1 MSGLECRDSSFSAT
15 ILALLMVVTS
25 LSPLAMAEDVDND
38 DSESF
43 VGDLS
48 GFDPITEGK
57 EYLFSESPVPIY
69 SATGFLKSQWR
80 SDGYPDLTL
89 PFSDSYINS
98 RSSTRSCENAWSVG
112 DTDDVTTAGGSIA
125 ATVQKVSS
133 NSAIFVE
140 DGQVIP
146 STTLND
152 IASTWESTIF
162 PTVTGYFGS
171 APDVDN
177 TCQIEIVIFSI
188 DGGGGI
194 GGYFVPGLSSSK
206 ESVFMDIDDLSWRNT
221 ILAHEFQHLLHNAR
235 DPFEYIW
242 IDEGAA
248 DMAAYL
254 CFGVTSSLTGHANEW
269 SQNSNMSVRWWNQ
282 RIADYGAGFLFLMYL
297 SDKLGGASAI
307 SALVADTDTG
317 GKGIEDLASNPLPGS
332 TPIGTTMSDIFANFT
347 LAVSVDSGQGAF
359 GFSNLDLST
368 GCIAAY
374 VCKAQMS
381 GFNDQWVNPWT
392 SSLQELEG
400 WGMRAYKF
408 NQGSGAPLNIMV
420 QPSEFGFEGALL
432 AKDSSTGSWSMSR
445 MRVDPVTGS
454 ITGLIHD
461 FGTDVDE
468 VWMTTW
474 YESAVDDCDYNYAT
488 CGITSGSY
496 PTATVTVQAML
507 VTDPAEV
514 SIESIDDFDRDSDG
528 LSDSVQI
535 DLGVVSNSFFE
546 ILEVTVDAFSNNS
559 LVDTKV
565 FSLTA
570 GNSVSTEKSVWF
582 TPPYSGQW
590 TFGVSINDVTSELV
604 DQAFSLP
611 TDLTNLKPVASIS
624 VSTNSTQ
631 TWLPVNMFGSGY
643 DEWGFGMENGSFSKN
658 ETPIAYYWDL
668 GDNVSSTLKNPIH
681 QYMEPGVYP
690 VVLTVMDQGGYF
702 SESQTWTVVVEDTS
716 DPVPEISVEGVVVSE
731 ELVLL
736 TNQQV
741 MFSAL
746 GTTDNLPLE
755 ELYFE
760 WNWGDGEIQSGIGLY
775 ESSHSWIDGSA
786 EGIVYTLSLLVS
798 DGIHDVEHTIF
809 IKILNRVPQ
818 QIYDSPLQTYTLTPL
833 TLPSVFTDSDGMIV
847 DYDWSFEEGVN
858 LDGGGMTM
866 TSDYSQTSSDEA
878 NPTVGWL
885 TPGMKNISL
894 TVTDDDG
901 NSTFAILQVNVIN
914 QRPVAVFSRPADGN
928 VDTTY
933 TFTSYSFDPDG
944 DSSQLSTLWT
954 ISDLDDPIENVSSV
968 SHTFM
973 DPGLYTVTLTVT
985 DVLGLESAQKSFTLR
1000 IENPLPI
1007 PEIDFSCPSVDDIIL
1022 DREPEEG
1029 EQVIWQ
1035 VPQTEEGGAFV
1046 SPGSLM
1052 KFDGSRSYD
1061 SDPAFI
1067 GKSSVDPDSED
1078 WNGITRWIWDFGD
1091 ATPQVEG
1098 AVVWHQYSI
1107 PGTYIVT
1114 LTVVDGFEGG
1124 ETNST
1129 HILVLVSQTPEILT
1143 TNPVSSDYVN
1153 IGDPIFL
1160 NYSVFDQDLEDGLV
1174 AWMDMD
1180 SSVDSD
1186 GDRDPTNDNDRSLSG
1201 DLVVRWDLDASVD
1214 SDGDGDYKNDW
1225 DWNPVNWDE
1234 EGEIRITM
1242 QVCDAVNVCA
1252 SREYVITVLSTEDEY
1267 VPKSLSDLTWED
1279 IVPNKES
1286 GGLLALVGLV
1296 LVLGWIIMRQK
1307 DEEELDADEMMET
1320 YDVDEVEADGGLPG
1334 MDQHKPPPQPK
1345 YLSQEERRDS
1355 DSGYVRPIRTRR
1367 R

>member
-1 MSGLECRDSSFSAT
+1 
-15 ILALLMVVTS
+15 
-25 LSPLAMAEDVDND
+25 
-38 DSESF
+38 
-43 VGDLS
+43 
-48 GFDPITEGK
+48 
-57 EYLFSESPVPIY
+57 
-69 SATGFLKSQWR
+69 
-80 SDGYPDLTL
+80 
-89 PFSDSYINS
+89 
-98 RSSTRSCENAWSVG
+98 
-112 DTDDVTTAGGSIA
+112 
-125 ATVQKVSS
+125 
-133 NSAIFVE
+133 
-140 DGQVIP
+140 
-146 STTLND
+146 
-152 IASTWESTIF
+152 
-162 PTVTGYFGS
+162 
-171 APDVDN
+171 
-177 TCQIEIVIFSI
+177 
-188 DGGGGI
+188 
-194 GGYFVPGLSSSK
+194 
-206 ESVFMDIDDLSWRNT
+206 
-221 ILAHEFQHLLHNAR
+221 
-235 DPFEYIW
+235 
-242 IDEGAA
+242 
-248 DMAAYL
+248 
-254 CFGVTSSLTGHANEW
+254 
-269 SQNSNMSVRWWNQ
+269 
-282 RIADYGAGFLFLMYL
+282 
-297 SDKLGGASAI
+297 
-307 SALVADTDTG
+307 
-317 GKGIEDLASNPLPGS
+317 
-332 TPIGTTMSDIFANFT
+332 
-347 LAVSVDSGQGAF
+347 
-359 GFSNLDLST
+359 
-368 GCIAAY
+368 
-374 VCKAQMS
+374 
-381 GFNDQWVNPWT
+381 
-392 SSLQELEG
+392 
-400 WGMRAYKF
+400 
-408 NQGSGAPLNIMV
+408 
-420 QPSEFGFEGALL
+420 
-432 AKDSSTGSWSMSR
+432 
-445 MRVDPVTGS
+445 
-454 ITGLIHD
+454 
-461 FGTDVDE
+461 
-468 VWMTTW
+468 
-474 YESAVDDCDYNYAT
+474 
-488 CGITSGSY
+488 
-496 PTATVTVQAML
+496 
-507 VTDPAEV
+507 
-514 SIESIDDFDRDSDG
+514 
-528 LSDSVQI
+528 
-535 DLGVVSNSFFE
+535 
-546 ILEVTVDAFSNNS
+546 
-559 LVDTKV
+559 
-565 FSLTA
+565 
-570 GNSVSTEKSVWF
+570 
-582 TPPYSGQW
+582 
-590 TFGVSINDVTSELV
+590 
-604 DQAFSLP
+604 
-611 TDLTNLKPVASIS
+611 
-624 VSTNSTQ
+624 
-631 TWLPVNMFGSGY
+631 
-643 DEWGFGMENGSFSKN
+643 
-658 ETPIAYYWDL
+658 
-668 GDNVSSTLKNPIH
+668 
-681 QYMEPGVYP
+681 
-690 VVLTVMDQGGYF
+690 
-702 SESQTWTVVVEDTS
+702 
-716 DPVPEISVEGVVVSE
+716 
-731 ELVLL
+731 
-736 TNQQV
+736 

-760 WNWGDGEIQSGIGLY
+760 WNWGDGEVQSGIGLY
-775 ESSHSWIDGSA
+775 ESSHAWVDGSA

-818 QIYDSPLQTYTLTPL
+818 QIFDSLLQTYTLTPL
-833 TLPSVFTDSDGMIV
+833 TLPPVFTDSDGMIV

-858 LDGGGMTM
+858 LDGSGMTM

-1029 EQVIWQ
+1029 ELVIWQ
-1035 VPQTEEGGAFV
+1035 VPQTEQGGAFV

-1061 SDPAFI
+1061 SDPAFM
-1067 GKSSVDPDSED
+1067 GKSSEDPNSED

-1129 HILVLVSQTPEILT
+1129 HIPVLVSRTPEILT
-1143 TNPVSSDYVN
+1143 VNPVSSDYVN
-1153 IGDPIFL
+1153 IGDPILL

-1180 SSVDSD
+1180 SSVDTD
-1186 GDRDPTNDNDRSLSG
+1186 GDGDTTNDNDRSLSG
-1201 DLVVRWDLDASVD
+1201 NLVVRWDLDASVD
-1214 SDGDGDYKNDW
+1214 SDGDGDYRNDW
-1225 DWNPVNWDE
+1225 DWNPLNWDE

-1242 QVCDAVNVCA
+1242 QVCDAVDVCTF
-1252 SREYVITVLSTEDEY
+1252 RDYVITVLSTEDEY

-1296 LVLGWIIMRQK
+1296 LVLGWIIMKQK